1 MLSKGWDYNM
11 NKYVKEFLHRGLM
24 FSGLGPIVAGIVY
37 LCIEASGTDLNLD
50 APTVFF
56 AILTTYIIAFV
67 HAGSGV
73 FNEVESWS
81 RIKGL
86 LLQLISIYVVYTG
99 GYLLNN
105 WIPFKIEVII
115 IFTAIL
121 IGAFLSVWLTVYFI
135 TKKVTKKLNDKLND
149 EIEGENND

>member
-24 FSGLGPIVAGIVY
+24 FSGFGPIVAGIVY
-37 LCIEASGTDLNLD
+37 LCIESSGTDLNLD

-67 HAGSGV
+67 QAGSSV

-86 LLQLISIYVVYTG
+86 LLQLISIYVFYTV

-121 IGAFLSVWLTVYFI
+121 IGAFLSVWLSVYFI
-135 TKKVTKKLNDKLND
+135 TKKVTKKLNDKLNN
-149 EIEGENND
+149 ELESE